1 MPKEL
6 QVLEVNGSS
15 EGGVKKCA
23 SSPCS
28 VILLSSAAQA
38 AELAGCEKP
47 FLNVTGGRVAAI
59 LSTQALHVLRR
70 ESCPTNDGGSN
81 CFALGEDAFGN
92 GEHNRDFHNKRQ
104 HGIYMSS
111 QRFHTNTY
119 YASRLTVN
127 DDNLK
132 VPGPSLC

>member
-15 EGGVKKCA
+15 KGGFKKCA

-28 VILLSSAAQA
+28 VMLLSSAAQA

-59 LSTQALHVLRR
+59 LSTQALHVLLRR
-70 ESCPTNDGGSN
+70 SYLSNDV
-81 CFALGEDAFGN
+81 EDRNVWLWVSTLLATENIIEISTTIGP
-92 GEHNRDFHNKRQ
+92 
-104 HGIYMSS
+104 
-111 QRFHTNTY
+111 RFHTNTY
-119 YASRLTVN
+119 YASRLS
-127 DDNLK
+127 DNFK